1 MILQLF
7 GKSVYSIEVNDL
19 NVTLGAY
26 KALEGINFALEEDS
40 FCVIVGPN
48 GGGKTTLL
56 KVLLNVEKP
65 TSGTIRIFGADQSKQ
80 PKYSIGYVPQI
91 KTLDRSFPAT
101 ALELVSSGIT
111 GSWQSAM
118 SKELRHKANEA
129 LALVGAELLAHRQ
142 LSKLSGG
149 ELQRIYLARSIARKP
164 RMLFLDEPATGIDQ
178 AGAKGLIDL
187 LDNYR
192 NQTRATIVMVT
203 HDLDSAYHH
212 ADRVLLINHKQ
223 LCFDR
228 PKVALSECY
237 LREVFGHIGHK
248 HEMVGGGHSD
258 D

>member
-1 MILQLF
+1 MF
-7 GKSVYSIEVNDL
+7 SIEVNDL
-19 NVTLGAY
+19 SVTLGAY
-26 KALEGINFALEEDS
+26 KALDGINFALEEDS
-40 FCVIVGPN
+40 FCAIVGPN

-65 TSGTIRIFGADQSKQ
+65 TAGAIKIYGLDQTKQ
-80 PKYSIGYVPQI
+80 PKFSIGYVPQI

-111 GSWQSAM
+111 GSWPSAM
-118 SKELRHKANEA
+118 NRDQKHKASEA
-129 LALVGAELLAHRQ
+129 LALVGAEMLAGRQ

-149 ELQRIYLARSIARKP
+149 ELQRIYLARSIARRP
-164 RMLFLDEPATGIDQ
+164 RMLLLDEPATGIDQ

-192 NQTRATIVMVT
+192 SQTRATIVMVT

-212 ADRVLLINHKQ
+212 ADRVLLVNHKQ

-228 PKVALSECY
+228 PNVALSECY
-237 LREVFGHIGHK
+237 LREAFGHIGHK
-248 HEMVGGGHSD
+248 HGMIGGGHSHD
-258 D
+258 

>member
-1 MILQLF
+1 M
-7 GKSVYSIEVNDL
+7 YSIEVNDL

-26 KALEGINFALEEDS
+26 RALEGINFALEDDS

-65 TSGTIRIFGADQSKQ
+65 TSGSIKIFGSDQTKQ

-111 GSWQSAM
+111 GFWQSTM
-118 SKELRHKANEA
+118 QGGLKERAREA
-129 LALVGAELLAHRQ
+129 LALVGAEKLAQRQ

-149 ELQRIYLARSIARKP
+149 ELQRIYLARSIARSP
-164 RMLFLDEPATGIDQ
+164 RLLLLDEPATGIDQ

-192 NQTRATIVMVT
+192 NQTHATIVMVT

-248 HEMVGGGHSD
+248 HEMIAGGHTND
-258 D
+258 